1 VAAQP
6 SAPDLSSVPDTSKV
20 IVPSLNRDPVQSL
33 QPWAVVVHCAGAD
46 VEIPA
51 LPATDWLAVLMADP
65 VQFDDI
71 FPGFLSPDDE
81 AWVEEQI
88 LHGALDFDEFR
99 ETALAILETVSARR
113 WWVTLRLVG
122 VMKGSWDV
130 LGSRLILRGV
140 DASKLSLSAWL
151 DIALITILENMEP
164 KDTQM
169 FTMRLERAPDE
180 EDQPEPE
187 PEMDSSAFLALGR
200 D

>member
-6 SAPDLSSVPDTSKV
+6 SAPDLSSVPDASKV
-20 IVPSLNRDPVQSL
+20 VVPSLNRDPVQSL

-51 LPATDWLAVLMADP
+51 LPATDWLVVLMADP

-71 FPGFLSPDDE
+71 FPGFLSGDDE
-81 AWVEEQI
+81 TWVEEQM
-88 LHGALDFDEFR
+88 LNGALSFNEFR

-113 WWVTLRLVG
+113 WWVTLRLVD
-122 VMKGSWDV
+122 VMKASWDV

-169 FTMRLERAPDE
+169 FTMRLEQAPTE
-180 EDQPEPE
+180 EGEPE